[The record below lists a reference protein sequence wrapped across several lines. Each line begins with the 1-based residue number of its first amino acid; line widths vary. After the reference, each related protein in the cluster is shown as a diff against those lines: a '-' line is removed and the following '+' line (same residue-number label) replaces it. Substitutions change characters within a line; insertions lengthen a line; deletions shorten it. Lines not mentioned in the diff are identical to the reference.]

1 MKIEYVYVDIH
12 VNHLVGE
19 EPRSPIDCDSLLVK
33 QIEQNAQRINI
44 PQVKAIWIIWD
55 RCPFDGSKPSES
67 VRKCWYTVY
76 PKLKSWFLNVKFAQ
90 FIIAKKSCDS
100 CTISFDKDLCK
111 LWLWVKTL
119 VP

>member
-1 MKIEYVYVDIH
+1 

-55 RCPFDGSKPSES
+55 RCPFDGSKPSDS

-76 PKLKSWFLNVKFAQ
+76 PKLKLWFLNVKFAQ
-90 FIIAKKSCDS
+90 FIIAKNHVIAVPYLS
-100 CTISFDKDLCK
+100 T
-111 LWLWVKTL
+111 KTYGSYGYGPKPWYL
-119 VP
+119 PILP